1 MTADAASV
9 GSGDP
14 GRTRDGVVLLLASGI
29 SIAAW
34 MTHLVSLASLVDLS
48 ERHAGVVWVM
58 HGLTAVTALTCI
70 GVIALGAG
78 HARRAHA
85 SETDPAAPVFNYLS
99 RVSESTK
106 DLVDHRPPSWKHA
119 AAWLTSFY
127 RLKAA

>member
-14 GRTRDGVVLLLASGI
+14 GPTRDGVVLLLASGI

-85 SETDPAAPVFNYLS
+85 SETEGSPVGRTAFLAWMAIIAGSVNLLLILYEGSYVVLLD
-99 RVSESTK
+99 R
-106 DLVDHRPPSWKHA
+106 HA
-119 AAWLTSFY
+119 
-127 RLKAA
+127 